1 LILGHT
7 PLIAMR
13 NSILVFLFL
22 GSHAFAGEWVLAQGG
37 LSPDK
42 RLAVAVFP
50 QKTEL
55 IDEANDT
62 VLLIV
67 IFRRK
72 RGHGKLG

>member
-1 LILGHT
+1 
-7 PLIAMR
+7 MR